1 MISTVICDLD
11 GLLADTEKHHMKAY
25 QETLSVYGIELS
37 DEEYISHWIR
47 NGFGIADFVKK
58 YRLELDPNQ
67 THSQKMVRYRE
78 KVTGQLEP
86 MPGAMTFLGSIHG
99 KKRLAL
105 ASNSYRDNVELVL
118 DRLGMADLFDAIL
131 TRDDAGRT
139 KPAPDIFIRTAEML
153 GEPASSC
160 IVIEDAQKGV
170 EAAYAAGMKCIAV
183 PNTYTAD
190 DDFSRATIVVASLE
204 DVTVD
209 LIDSLS

>member
-160 IVIEDAQKGV
+160 IVIEDAQKGI

-183 PNTYTAD
+183 PNVYTAE

>member
-160 IVIEDAQKGV
+160 IVIEDAQKGI

-183 PNTYTAD
+183 PNVYTVE

>member
-1 MISTVICDLD
+1 MITTVICDLD

-25 QETLSVYGIELS
+25 QETLLNHGIELS
-37 DEEYISHWIR
+37 DQEYISHWIR
-47 NGFGIADFVKK
+47 NGLGIADFIKK
-58 YRLELDPNQ
+58 YRLELDPHQ

-78 KVTGQLEP
+78 KVAGQIEP
-86 MPGAMTFLGSIHG
+86 MPGAMTFLGSVHG
-99 KKRLAL
+99 EKRLAV

-118 DRLGMADLFDAIL
+118 DRLGIADLFEAIL

-153 GEPASSC
+153 GEPVSSC

-170 EAAYAAGMKCIAV
+170 EAAYRAGMKCIAV
-183 PNTYTAD
+183 PNAYTAE
-190 DDFSRATIVVASLE
+190 DDFSRATVVVASLE

-209 LIDSLS
+209 LIDSLN

>member
-131 TRDDAGRT
+131 TRDDAART
-139 KPAPDIFIRTAEML
+139 KPAPDIFIRAAESL
-153 GEPASSC
+153 EELPSNC
-160 IVIEDAQKGV
+160 VVIEDAQKGV

-183 PNTYTAD
+183 PNVHTAE

-209 LIDSLS
+209 LINSLS